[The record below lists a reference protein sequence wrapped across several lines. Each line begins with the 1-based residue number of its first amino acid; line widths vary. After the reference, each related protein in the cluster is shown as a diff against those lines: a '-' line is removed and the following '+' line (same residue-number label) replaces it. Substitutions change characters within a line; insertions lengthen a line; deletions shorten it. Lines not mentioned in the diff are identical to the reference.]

1 MTTFTVGNLVGR
13 SFQLWW
19 KNLRVFTTLAALVTV
34 PLTGAA
40 FALGLGSLYLRSP
53 LDPVDPA
60 VFGDHL
66 GSLVVFYVLIGAVF
80 AIHMAALTHGAMES
94 IGERPVRLGELVA
107 VGVRR
112 ALPVIVAAL
121 LVYVLVGVG
130 LLLLVVPGVFFACA
144 LVVTVPAVVVERTGP
159 FAAIRRSFR
168 LTRGRRLAIFAA
180 FFVFLVV
187 LTGVSAVGNLLF
199 PLVGAAIGPEAA
211 IVAVVLSLAV
221 NVVFAS
227 LYAIAPAVAYH
238 DLRAEKESWGTAD
251 LVKVFE

>member
-1 MTTFTVGNLVGR
+1 MTTFTVGGLVGR

-19 KNLRVFTTLAALVTV
+19 RNLRVFTALATLVTL
-34 PLTGAA
+34 PLLGAA
-40 FALGLGSLYLRSP
+40 FALGLGSLYVRSP
-53 LDPVDPA
+53 LEPVDPGFFLA
-60 VFGDHL
+60 NVGRL
-66 GSLVVFYVLIGAVF
+66 GVFYVLIGAVF
-80 AIHMAALTHGAMES
+80 AVHMAALTHGAIQS

-121 LVYVLVGVG
+121 LVYLLVVVG
-130 LLLLVVPGVFFACA
+130 LVLLVVPGLFLACA
-144 LVVTVPAVVVERTGP
+144 LVVTVPAVVVERAGP
-159 FAAIRRSFR
+159 LAAIRRSFR

-180 FFVFLVV
+180 FFVFVVV
-187 LTGVSAVGNLLF
+187 LTGVSAVGGLLL

-211 IVAVVLSLAV
+211 VVTVLLSLAV

>member
-19 KNLRVFTTLAALVTV
+19 RNLGVFTALAALVTL
-34 PLTGAA
+34 PLIGAA
-40 FALGLGSLYLRSP
+40 FALGLGSLYVRSP
-53 LDPVDPA
+53 LEPVDPGFF
-60 VFGDHL
+60 VEHL
-66 GSLVVFYVLIGAVF
+66 GRLSLFYVLIGAVF
-80 AIHMAALTHGAMES
+80 AIHMAALTHGAIQS

-112 ALPVIVAAL
+112 ALPVIAAAL
-121 LVYVLVGVG
+121 LVYVLVVLGFV
-130 LLLLVVPGVFFACA
+130 LLVVPGVFFACA

-159 FAAIRRSFR
+159 LGGMRRSFR

-187 LTGVSAVGNLLF
+187 LTGVSAVGNLVF
-199 PLVGAAIGPEAA
+199 PLVGAAMGPQAA
-211 IVAVVLSLAV
+211 MVGVLLSLGV

-251 LVKVFE
+251 LVKIFE